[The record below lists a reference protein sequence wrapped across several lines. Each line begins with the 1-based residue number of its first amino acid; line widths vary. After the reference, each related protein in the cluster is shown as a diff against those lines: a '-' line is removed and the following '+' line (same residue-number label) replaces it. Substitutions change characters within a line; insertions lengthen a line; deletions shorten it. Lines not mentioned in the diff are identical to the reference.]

1 MRLRVQKKQL
11 LISLFTLL
19 IMLILQFPAITA
31 INSINKN
38 NLKVNGVNGT
48 VWKGSASEI
57 SSNEIYL
64 RQTRWKIVPGE
75 LLKGNLT
82 FDISTYPFNGQLKFN
97 LILGPMNNLSAT
109 DIKGNFPNDILEII
123 APFLG
128 VSSEI
133 DMNIKSLSLNNNK
146 DINQLEGQIL
156 LNNLVMKGISSRVLG
171 SYKVDLFERNGEIY
185 GSIDDISGEVDIA
198 ATMSL
203 TLSGKYIIDGAVS
216 AKLNTSNQ
224 VRTILSFLGAENENG
239 QRSFRFEGE
248 I

>member
-11 LISLFTLL
+11 LILLFALL
-19 IMLILQFPAITA
+19 LMLILQFPAITA

-64 RQTRWKIVPGE
+64 RQTKWKIVPSE

-97 LILGPMNNLSAT
+97 LILDLMNNLSAM

-133 DMNIKSLSLNNNK
+133 DINIKSLSLNNKN
-146 DINQLEGQIL
+146 INQLEGQIL
-156 LNNLVMKGISSRVLG
+156 LNNLVMKGISNRVLG
-171 SYKVDLFERNGEIY
+171 SYKIDLFERNGEIY

-198 ATMSL
+198 AIMSL

-216 AKLNTSNQ
+216 AKQNTSNQ
-224 VRTILSFLGAENENG
+224 VKTILSFLGAENENG

>member
-11 LISLFTLL
+11 LILLFALL
-19 IMLILQFPAITA
+19 LMLILQFPAITA

-38 NLKVNGVNGT
+38 NLKVNGINGT

-64 RQTRWKIVPGE
+64 RQTKWKIVPSE

-82 FDISTYPFNGQLKFN
+82 FDISTYPFNGHLQFN
-97 LILGPMNNLSAT
+97 LILDLMNNLSAT

-133 DMNIKSLSLNNNK
+133 DINIKSLSLNNKN
-146 DINQLEGQIL
+146 INQLEGQIL
-156 LNNLVMKGISSRVLG
+156 LNNLVMKGISNRVLG
-171 SYKVDLFERNGEIY
+171 SYKIDLFERNGEIY
-185 GSIDDISGEVDIA
+185 GSIDDVSGEVDIA

-216 AKLNTSNQ
+216 EKQNTSNQ

>member
-1 MRLRVQKKQL
+1 MRLRLQKKQL
-11 LISLFTLL
+11 LILLFALL
-19 IMLILQFPAITA
+19 LMLILQFPAITV

-64 RQTRWKIVPGE
+64 RQTKWKIVPSE

-82 FDISTYPFNGQLKFN
+82 FDISTYPYNGQLKFN
-97 LILGPMNNLSAT
+97 LILDFMNNLSAT

-133 DMNIKSLSLNNNK
+133 NMNIKSLSLSNK

-156 LNNLVMKGISSRVLG
+156 LNNLVMKGISNRVLG
-171 SYKVDLFERNGEIY
+171 SYKIDLFERNGEIY

-216 AKLNTSNQ
+216 AKQNTSNQ

>member
-1 MRLRVQKKQL
+1 MRLRIQKKQL
-11 LISLFTLL
+11 LISLFALL
-19 IMLILQFPAITA
+19 LMLILQFPAITA

-64 RQTRWKIVPGE
+64 RQTKWKIVPSE

-97 LILGPMNNLSAT
+97 LILDLMNNLSAT
-109 DIKGNFPNDILEII
+109 NIKGNFPNDILEII

-133 DMNIKSLSLNNNK
+133 VMNIKSLSLNNK
-146 DINQLEGQIL
+146 GINQLEGQIL
-156 LNNLVMKGISSRVLG
+156 LNNLVMKGISNRVLG
-171 SYKVDLFERNGEIY
+171 SYKIDLFERNGEIY
-185 GSIDDISGEVDIA
+185 GSIDDVSGEVDIA

-203 TLSGKYIIDGAVS
+203 TLSGKYFIDGAVS
-216 AKLNTSNQ
+216 EKQNTSNQ
-224 VRTILSFLGAENENG
+224 VRTILSFLGAQNENG

>member
-1 MRLRVQKKQL
+1 MRLIIQKKQL
-11 LISLFTLL
+11 LISLLIILL
-19 IMLILQFPAITA
+19 MLILQFPAITA

-64 RQTRWKIVPGE
+64 RQTRWKIVPSE

-97 LILGPMNNLSAT
+97 LILDLMNNLSAT
-109 DIKGNFPNDILEII
+109 DIKGNFPNDTLEII

-133 DMNIKSLSLNNNK
+133 DMNIKSLSLDNK

-156 LNNLVMKGISSRVLG
+156 LNNLVMKGISNRVLG
-171 SYKVDLFERNGEIY
+171 SYKIDLFERNSEIY
-185 GSIDDISGEVDIA
+185 GSIDDVSGEVDIA

-216 AKLNTSNQ
+216 AKQNTSNQ
-224 VRTILSFLGAENENG
+224 VRTILSFLGAQNENG

>member
-1 MRLRVQKKQL
+1 MRLRLQKKQVL
-11 LISLFTLL
+11 VSLFALL
-19 IMLILQFPAITA
+19 LMLILQFPAITA

-48 VWKGSASEI
+48 IWKGSASEI

-64 RQTRWKIVPGE
+64 RQTKWKIAPSE

-97 LILGPMNNLSAT
+97 LILDLMNNLRAT

-133 DMNIKSLSLNNNK
+133 DMNIKSLSLNNK
-146 DINQLEGQIL
+146 GINQLEGQIL
-156 LNNLVMKGISSRVLG
+156 LNNLVMKGISNSVLG
-171 SYKVDLFERNGEIY
+171 SYKIDLFERNGEIY
-185 GSIDDISGEVDIA
+185 GSIDDVSGEVDIA

-216 AKLNTSNQ
+216 EKQNTSNQ

>member
-1 MRLRVQKKQL
+1 MRLRLQKKQL
-11 LISLFTLL
+11 LILLFALL
-19 IMLILQFPAITA
+19 LMLILQFPAITV

-64 RQTRWKIVPGE
+64 RQTKWKIVPSE

-82 FDISTYPFNGQLKFN
+82 FDISTYPYNGQLKFN
-97 LILGPMNNLSAT
+97 LILDLMNNLSAT

-133 DMNIKSLSLNNNK
+133 NMNIKSLSLNNK

-156 LNNLVMKGISSRVLG
+156 LNNLVMKGISNRVLG
-171 SYKVDLFERNGEIY
+171 SYKIDLFERNGEIY

-216 AKLNTSNQ
+216 EKQNTSNQ

>member
-11 LISLFTLL
+11 LILLFALL
-19 IMLILQFPAITA
+19 LMLILQFPAITV

-64 RQTRWKIVPGE
+64 RQTKWKIVPSE

-97 LILGPMNNLSAT
+97 LILDLMNNLSAKN
-109 DIKGNFPNDILEII
+109 IKGNFPNDILEII

-133 DMNIKSLSLNNNK
+133 VMNIKSLSLNNK
-146 DINQLEGQIL
+146 GINQLEGQIL
-156 LNNLVMKGISSRVLG
+156 LNNLVMKGISNRVLG
-171 SYKVDLFERNGEIY
+171 SYKIDLFERNGEIY
-185 GSIDDISGEVDIA
+185 GSIDDVSGEVDIA

-216 AKLNTSNQ
+216 AKQNTSNQ
-224 VRTILSFLGAENENG
+224 VRTILSFLGAQNENG

>member
-1 MRLRVQKKQL
+1 MRLRLQKKQL
-11 LISLFTLL
+11 LILLFALL
-19 IMLILQFPAITA
+19 LMLILQFPAITV

-64 RQTRWKIVPGE
+64 RQTKWKIVPSE

-82 FDISTYPFNGQLKFN
+82 FDISTYPYNGQLKFN
-97 LILGPMNNLSAT
+97 LILDLMNNLSAT

-133 DMNIKSLSLNNNK
+133 NMNIKSLSLNNK

-156 LNNLVMKGISSRVLG
+156 LNNLVMKGISNRVLG
-171 SYKVDLFERNGEIY
+171 SYKIDLFERNGEIY
-185 GSIDDISGEVDIA
+185 GSIDDVSGEVDIA

-216 AKLNTSNQ
+216 EKQNTSNQ

>member
-1 MRLRVQKKQL
+1 MRLRLQKKQVL
-11 LISLFTLL
+11 VSLFALL
-19 IMLILQFPAITA
+19 LMLILQFPAITA

-48 VWKGSASEI
+48 IWKGSASEI

-64 RQTRWKIVPGE
+64 RQTKWKIAPSE

-97 LILGPMNNLSAT
+97 LILDLMNNLRAT

-123 APFLG
+123 SPFLG

-133 DMNIKSLSLNNNK
+133 DMNIKSLSLNNK
-146 DINQLEGQIL
+146 GINQLEGQIL
-156 LNNLVMKGISSRVLG
+156 LNNLVMKGISNRVLG
-171 SYKVDLFERNGEIY
+171 SYKIDLFDRNGEIY
-185 GSIDDISGEVDIA
+185 GSIDDVSGEVDIA

-216 AKLNTSNQ
+216 AKQNTSNQ
-224 VRTILSFLGAENENG
+224 VRTILSFLGAQNENG

-248 I
+248 F

>member
-1 MRLRVQKKQL
+1 MRLRLQKKQL
-11 LISLFTLL
+11 LILLFALL
-19 IMLILQFPAITA
+19 LMLILQFPAITV

-64 RQTRWKIVPGE
+64 RQTKWKIVPSE

-82 FDISTYPFNGQLKFN
+82 FDISTYPYNGQLKFN
-97 LILGPMNNLSAT
+97 LILDLMNNLSAT

-133 DMNIKSLSLNNNK
+133 DMNIKSLSLNNK

-156 LNNLVMKGISSRVLG
+156 LTNLVMKGISSRVLG
-171 SYKVDLFERNGEIY
+171 SYKIDLFERNGEIY

-216 AKLNTSNQ
+216 AKQNTSNQ

>member
-1 MRLRVQKKQL
+1 MRLRLQKKQVL
-11 LISLFTLL
+11 VSLFALL
-19 IMLILQFPAITA
+19 LMLILQFPAITA

-48 VWKGSASEI
+48 IWKGSASEI

-64 RQTRWKIVPGE
+64 RQTKWKIAPSE

-97 LILGPMNNLSAT
+97 LILDLMNNLSAT
-109 DIKGNFPNDILEII
+109 DIKGNFPNDTLEII

-133 DMNIKSLSLNNNK
+133 DINIKSLSLNNKN
-146 DINQLEGQIL
+146 INQLEGQIL
-156 LNNLVMKGISSRVLG
+156 LNNLVMKGISNRVLG
-171 SYKVDLFERNGEIY
+171 SYKIDLFERNGEIY
-185 GSIDDISGEVDIA
+185 GSIDDVSGEVDIA

-216 AKLNTSNQ
+216 EKQDTSNQ

>member
-11 LISLFTLL
+11 LILLFALL
-19 IMLILQFPAITA
+19 LMLILQFPAITA

-64 RQTRWKIVPGE
+64 RQTKWKIVPSE

-82 FDISTYPFNGQLKFN
+82 FDISTYPYNGQLKFN
-97 LILGPMNNLSAT
+97 LILDLMNNLSAT

-133 DMNIKSLSLNNNK
+133 DMNIKSISLNNKN
-146 DINQLEGQIL
+146 ISQLEGQIL
-156 LNNLVMKGISSRVLG
+156 LNNLVMKGISNRVLG
-171 SYKVDLFERNGEIY
+171 SYKIDLFERNGEIY

-216 AKLNTSNQ
+216 AKQNTSNQ

>member
-1 MRLRVQKKQL
+1 MRLRLQKKQVL
-11 LISLFTLL
+11 VSLFALL
-19 IMLILQFPAITA
+19 LMLILQFPAITA

-64 RQTRWKIVPGE
+64 RQTKWKIAPSE

-97 LILGPMNNLSAT
+97 LILDLMNNLSAT

-133 DMNIKSLSLNNNK
+133 DINIKSLSLNNKN
-146 DINQLEGQIL
+146 INQLEGQIL
-156 LNNLVMKGISSRVLG
+156 LNNLVMKGISNRVLG
-171 SYKVDLFERNGEIY
+171 SYKIDLFERNGEIY
-185 GSIDDISGEVDIA
+185 GSIDDVSGEVDIA

-216 AKLNTSNQ
+216 EKQNTSNQ

>member
-1 MRLRVQKKQL
+1 MRLRLQKKQVL
-11 LISLFTLL
+11 VSLFALL
-19 IMLILQFPAITA
+19 LMLILQFPAITA

-38 NLKVNGVNGT
+38 NLKVNGINGT

-64 RQTRWKIVPGE
+64 RQTKWKIAPSE

-97 LILGPMNNLSAT
+97 LILDLMNNLSAT
-109 DIKGNFPNDILEII
+109 NIKGNFPNDILGII

-128 VSSEI
+128 VTSEI
-133 DMNIKSLSLNNNK
+133 DINIKSLSLNNKN
-146 DINQLEGQIL
+146 INQLEGQIL
-156 LNNLVMKGISSRVLG
+156 LNNLVMKGISNRVLG
-171 SYKVDLFERNGEIY
+171 SYKIDLFERNGEIY
-185 GSIDDISGEVDIA
+185 GSIDDVSGEVDIA

-216 AKLNTSNQ
+216 EKQNTSNQ

>member
-1 MRLRVQKKQL
+1 MRLRIQKKQL
-11 LISLFTLL
+11 LILLFALL
-19 IMLILQFPAITA
+19 LMLILQFPAITV

-64 RQTRWKIVPGE
+64 RQTNWKIVPNE

-82 FDISTYPFNGQLKFN
+82 FDISTYPYNGQLKFN
-97 LILGPMNNLSAT
+97 LILDLMNNLSAT
-109 DIKGNFPNDILEII
+109 DIKGNFPDDILEII

-133 DMNIKSLSLNNNK
+133 DMNIKSLSLNNKN
-146 DINQLEGQIL
+146 INQLEGQIL
-156 LNNLVMKGISSRVLG
+156 LNNLVMKGISNRVLG
-171 SYKVDLFERNGEIY
+171 SYKIDLFERNGEIY

-216 AKLNTSNQ
+216 EKQNTSNQ
-224 VRTILSFLGAENENG
+224 VRTILSFLGAENKNG

>member
-11 LISLFTLL
+11 LISLFALL
-19 IMLILQFPAITA
+19 LMLILQFPAITA

-64 RQTRWKIVPGE
+64 RQTRWRIVPSE
-75 LLKGNLT
+75 LLRGNLT
-82 FDISTYPFNGQLKFN
+82 FDISTYPYNGQLKFN
-97 LILGPMNNLSAT
+97 LILDFMNNLSAT
-109 DIKGNFPNDILEII
+109 DIKGNFPNDTLEII

-133 DMNIKSLSLNNNK
+133 DMNIKSLSLNNK
-146 DINQLEGQIL
+146 GINQLEGQIL
-156 LNNLVMKGISSRVLG
+156 LNNLVMKGISNRVLG
-171 SYKVDLFERNGEIY
+171 SYKIDLFERNGEIY
-185 GSIDDISGEVDIA
+185 GSIDDVSGEVDIA

-203 TLSGKYIIDGAVS
+203 TLSGKYIIDGTVS
-216 AKLNTSNQ
+216 AKQNTSNQ
-224 VRTILSFLGAENENG
+224 IRTILSFLGAENKNG

>member
-1 MRLRVQKKQL
+1 MRLIIQKKQL
-11 LISLFTLL
+11 LISLLIILL
-19 IMLILQFPAITA
+19 MLILQFPAITA

-64 RQTRWKIVPGE
+64 RQTRWKIVPSE

-97 LILGPMNNLSAT
+97 LILDLMNNLSAT
-109 DIKGNFPNDILEII
+109 DIKGNFPNDTLEII

-133 DMNIKSLSLNNNK
+133 DMNIKSLSLDNK

-156 LNNLVMKGISSRVLG
+156 LNNLVMKGISNRVLG
-171 SYKVDLFERNGEIY
+171 SYKIDLFDRNGEIY
-185 GSIDDISGEVDIA
+185 GSIDEISGEVDIA

-203 TLSGKYIIDGAVS
+203 SLSGNYIIDGVVS
-216 AKLNTSNQ
+216 AKQSTSDQ
-224 VRTILSFLGAENENG
+224 VRTILSFLGTENENG

>member
-1 MRLRVQKKQL
+1 MRLRLQKKQVL
-11 LISLFTLL
+11 VSLFALL
-19 IMLILQFPAITA
+19 LMLILQFPAITA

-64 RQTRWKIVPGE
+64 RQTKWKIAPSE

-97 LILGPMNNLSAT
+97 LILDLMNNLSAT

-133 DMNIKSLSLNNNK
+133 VMNIKSLSLNNK
-146 DINQLEGQIL
+146 GINQLEGQIL
-156 LNNLVMKGISSRVLG
+156 LNNLVMKGISNRVLG
-171 SYKVDLFERNGEIY
+171 SYKIDLFERNGEIY
-185 GSIDDISGEVDIA
+185 GSIDDVSGEVDIA

-203 TLSGKYIIDGAVS
+203 TLSGKYFIDGAVS
-216 AKLNTSNQ
+216 EKQNTSNQ
-224 VRTILSFLGAENENG
+224 VRTILSFLGAQNENG

>member
-11 LISLFTLL
+11 LISIFALL
-19 IMLILQFPAITA
+19 LMLIFQFPAITA

-64 RQTRWKIVPGE
+64 RQTKWKIVPSE

-82 FDISTYPFNGQLKFN
+82 FNISTYPFNGQLKFN
-97 LILGPMNNLSAT
+97 LNLDIMNNLSAT
-109 DIKGNFPNDILEII
+109 DIKGNFPNDTLEII

-133 DMNIKSLSLNNNK
+133 DMNIKSLSLNNK
-146 DINQLEGQIL
+146 GINQLEGQIL
-156 LNNLVMKGISSRVLG
+156 LNNLVMKGISNRVLG
-171 SYKVDLFERNGEIY
+171 SYKIDLFERNGEIY
-185 GSIDDISGEVDIA
+185 GSIDDVSGEVDIA
-198 ATMSL
+198 ATISL

-216 AKLNTSNQ
+216 AKQNTSNQ
-224 VRTILSFLGAENENG
+224 VRATLSFLGAQNENG

>member
-11 LISLFTLL
+11 LISLFALL
-19 IMLILQFPAITA
+19 LMLILQFPAITA

-38 NLKVNGVNGT
+38 NLKVNGANGT
-48 VWKGSASEI
+48 VWKGRASEI
-57 SSNEIYL
+57 SSNQIYL
-64 RQTRWKIVPGE
+64 RQTKWKIVPSE

-82 FDISTYPFNGQLKFN
+82 FNISTYPFNGQLKFN
-97 LILGPMNNLSAT
+97 LNLDIMNNLSAT
-109 DIKGNFPNDILEII
+109 DIEGNFPNDTLEII

-133 DMNIKSLSLNNNK
+133 DMNIKSLSLNNK
-146 DINQLEGQIL
+146 GINQLEGQIL
-156 LNNLVMKGISSRVLG
+156 LNNLVMKGISNRVLG
-171 SYKVDLFERNGEIY
+171 SYKIDLFERNGEIY
-185 GSIDDISGEVDIA
+185 GSIDDVSGEVDIA
-198 ATMSL
+198 ATISL

-216 AKLNTSNQ
+216 AKQNTSNQ
-224 VRTILSFLGAENENG
+224 VRAVLSFLGTQNENG

>member
-1 MRLRVQKKQL
+1 MRLRLQKKQVL
-11 LISLFTLL
+11 VSLFALL
-19 IMLILQFPAITA
+19 LMLILQFPAITA

-48 VWKGSASEI
+48 IWKGSASEI

-64 RQTRWKIVPGE
+64 RQTKWKIAPSE

-97 LILGPMNNLSAT
+97 LILDLMNNLRAT

-133 DMNIKSLSLNNNK
+133 DMNIKSLSLNNK
-146 DINQLEGQIL
+146 GINQLEGQIL
-156 LNNLVMKGISSRVLG
+156 LNNLVMKGISNSVLG
-171 SYKVDLFERNGEIY
+171 SYKIDLYERNGEIY
-185 GSIDDISGEVDIA
+185 GSIDDVSGEVDIA

-216 AKLNTSNQ
+216 EKQNTSNQ

>member
-11 LISLFTLL
+11 LISLFALL
-19 IMLILQFPAITA
+19 LMLILQFPAITA

-64 RQTRWKIVPGE
+64 RQTRWKIVPSE

-97 LILGPMNNLSAT
+97 LILDFMNNLSAT
-109 DIKGNFPNDILEII
+109 DIKGNFPNNILEII

-133 DMNIKSLSLNNNK
+133 AINIKSLSLNNK
-146 DINQLEGQIL
+146 GINQLEGQIL
-156 LNNLVMKGISSRVLG
+156 LNNLVMKGISNRVLG
-171 SYKVDLFERNGEIY
+171 SYKIDLFDRNGEIY
-185 GSIDDISGEVDIA
+185 GSIDDVSGEVDIA

-203 TLSGKYIIDGAVS
+203 TLSGKYFIDGAVS
-216 AKLNTSNQ
+216 EKQNTSNQ
-224 VRTILSFLGAENENG
+224 VRTILSFLGAQNENG

>member
-1 MRLRVQKKQL
+1 MRLRVQKKQS
-11 LISLFTLL
+11 LISLFALL
-19 IMLILQFPAITA
+19 LMLILQFPAITA

-64 RQTRWKIVPGE
+64 RQTKWKIVPSE

-97 LILGPMNNLSAT
+97 LILDLMNNLSAT

-133 DMNIKSLSLNNNK
+133 DMNIKSLSLNNK

-156 LNNLVMKGISSRVLG
+156 LNNLVMKGISNRVLG
-171 SYKVDLFERNGEIY
+171 SYKIDLFERDGEIY

-203 TLSGKYIIDGAVS
+203 TLSGKYIIDGSVS
-216 AKLNTSNQ
+216 AKQNTSNQ
-224 VRTILSFLGAENENG
+224 VKTILSFLGAENENG

>member
-1 MRLRVQKKQL
+1 MRLRLQKKQVL
-11 LISLFTLL
+11 VSLFALL
-19 IMLILQFPAITA
+19 LMLILQFPAITA

-48 VWKGSASEI
+48 IWKGSASEI

-64 RQTRWKIVPGE
+64 RQTKWKIAPSE

-97 LILGPMNNLSAT
+97 LILDLMNNLSAT

-133 DMNIKSLSLNNNK
+133 VMNIKSLSLNNK
-146 DINQLEGQIL
+146 GINQLEGQIL
-156 LNNLVMKGISSRVLG
+156 LNNLVMKGISNRVLG
-171 SYKVDLFERNGEIY
+171 SYKIDLFERNGEIY
-185 GSIDDISGEVDIA
+185 GSIDDVSGEVDIA

-216 AKLNTSNQ
+216 EKQNTSNQ

>member
-1 MRLRVQKKQL
+1 
-11 LISLFTLL
+11 
-19 IMLILQFPAITA
+19 MLILQFPAITA

-64 RQTRWKIVPGE
+64 RQTRWKIVPSE

-97 LILGPMNNLSAT
+97 LILDLMNNLRAT

-133 DMNIKSLSLNNNK
+133 DMNIKSLSLNNK
-146 DINQLEGQIL
+146 GINQLEGQIL
-156 LNNLVMKGISSRVLG
+156 LNNLVMKGISNRVLG
-171 SYKVDLFERNGEIY
+171 SYKIDLFERNGEIY
-185 GSIDDISGEVDIA
+185 GSIDDVSGEVDIA

-203 TLSGKYIIDGAVS
+203 TLSGKYIIDGTVS
-216 AKLNTSNQ
+216 AKQNTSNQ
-224 VRTILSFLGAENENG
+224 VRTILSFLGAENKNG

>member
-1 MRLRVQKKQL
+1 MRLRLQKKQVL
-11 LISLFTLL
+11 VSLFALL
-19 IMLILQFPAITA
+19 LMLILQFPAITA

-48 VWKGSASEI
+48 IWKGSASEI

-64 RQTRWKIVPGE
+64 RQTKWKIAPSE

-97 LILGPMNNLSAT
+97 LILDLMNNLSAT
-109 DIKGNFPNDILEII
+109 DIKGNFPNDTLEII

-133 DMNIKSLSLNNNK
+133 DMNIKSLSLNNK
-146 DINQLEGQIL
+146 GINQLEGQIL
-156 LNNLVMKGISSRVLG
+156 LNNLVMKGISNRVLG
-171 SYKVDLFERNGEIY
+171 SYKIDLFERNGEIY
-185 GSIDDISGEVDIA
+185 GSIDDVSGEVDIA

-216 AKLNTSNQ
+216 EKQDTSNQ

>member
-11 LISLFTLL
+11 LISIFALL
-19 IMLILQFPAITA
+19 LMLIFQFPAITA

-38 NLKVNGVNGT
+38 NLKVNGANGT
-48 VWKGSASEI
+48 VWKGRASEI
-57 SSNEIYL
+57 SSNQIYL
-64 RQTRWKIVPGE
+64 RQTKWKIVPSE
-75 LLKGNLT
+75 LLNGNLT
-82 FDISTYPFNGQLKFN
+82 FNISTYPFNGQLKFN
-97 LILGPMNNLSAT
+97 LNLDIMNNLSAT
-109 DIKGNFPNDILEII
+109 DIEGNFPNDTLEII

-133 DMNIKSLSLNNNK
+133 DMNIKSLSLNNK
-146 DINQLEGQIL
+146 GINQLEGQIL
-156 LNNLVMKGISSRVLG
+156 LNNLVMKGISNRVLG
-171 SYKVDLFERNGEIY
+171 SYKIDLFERNGEIY
-185 GSIDDISGEVDIA
+185 GSIDDVSGEVDIA

-216 AKLNTSNQ
+216 TKQNTSNQ
-224 VRTILSFLGAENENG
+224 VRTILSFLGAQNENG

>member
-1 MRLRVQKKQL
+1 MKLRVQKKQVL
-11 LISLFTLL
+11 VSLFALL
-19 IMLILQFPAITA
+19 LMLILQFPAITA

-64 RQTRWKIVPGE
+64 RQTRWRIVPSE
-75 LLKGNLT
+75 LLRGNLT
-82 FDISTYPFNGQLKFN
+82 FDISTYPYNGQLKFN
-97 LILGPMNNLSAT
+97 LIFDLMNNLSAM

-133 DMNIKSLSLNNNK
+133 DINIKSLSLNNK
-146 DINQLEGQIL
+146 GINQLEGQIL
-156 LNNLVMKGISSRVLG
+156 LNNLVMKGISNRVLG
-171 SYKVDLFERNGEIY
+171 SYKIDLFDRNGEIY
-185 GSIDDISGEVDIA
+185 GSIDEISGEVDIA

-203 TLSGKYIIDGAVS
+203 SLSGNYIIDGVVS
-216 AKLNTSNQ
+216 AKQSTSDQ
-224 VRTILSFLGAENENG
+224 VRTILSFLGTENENG
-239 QRSFRFEGE
+239 QRSFRIEGE

>member
-11 LISLFTLL
+11 LISLLILL
-19 IMLILQFPAITA
+19 LMLILQFPAITA
-31 INSINKN
+31 INSINKI

-64 RQTRWKIVPGE
+64 RQTRWKIVPSE

-97 LILGPMNNLSAT
+97 LILDLMNNLSAT

-133 DMNIKSLSLNNNK
+133 DMNIKSLSLNNK

-156 LNNLVMKGISSRVLG
+156 LNNLVMKGISNRVLG
-171 SYKVDLFERNGEIY
+171 SYKIDLFERNGEIY

-198 ATMSL
+198 ATISL
-203 TLSGKYIIDGAVS
+203 TLSGKYIIDGSVS
-216 AKLNTSNQ
+216 AKQNTSNQ
-224 VRTILSFLGAENENG
+224 VKTILSFLGAENENG

>member
-1 MRLRVQKKQL
+1 MRLRLQKKQL
-11 LISLFTLL
+11 LILLFALL
-19 IMLILQFPAITA
+19 LMLILQFPAITA

-64 RQTRWKIVPGE
+64 RQTKWKIVPSE

-82 FDISTYPFNGQLKFN
+82 FDISTYPYNGQLKFN
-97 LILGPMNNLSAT
+97 LILDLMNNLSAT

-133 DMNIKSLSLNNNK
+133 NMNIKSLSLNNK

-156 LNNLVMKGISSRVLG
+156 LNNLVMKGISNRVLG
-171 SYKVDLFERNGEIY
+171 SYKIDLFERNGEIY
-185 GSIDDISGEVDIA
+185 GSIDDVSGEVDIA

-216 AKLNTSNQ
+216 EKQNTSNQ

>member
-1 MRLRVQKKQL
+1 MILRVQKKQL
-11 LISLFTLL
+11 LISLFALL
-19 IMLILQFPAITA
+19 LMLILQFPAITA

-64 RQTRWKIVPGE
+64 RQTKWKIVPSE

-82 FDISTYPFNGQLKFN
+82 FDISTYPYNGQLKFN
-97 LILGPMNNLSAT
+97 LILDLMNNLSAT

-133 DMNIKSLSLNNNK
+133 DMNIKSLSLNNKN
-146 DINQLEGQIL
+146 INQLEGQIL
-156 LNNLVMKGISSRVLG
+156 LNNLVMKGISNRVLG
-171 SYKVDLFERNGEIY
+171 SYKIDLFERNGEIY

-216 AKLNTSNQ
+216 AKQNTSNQ

>member
-11 LISLFTLL
+11 LISLFALL
-19 IMLILQFPAITA
+19 LMLILQFPAITA

-48 VWKGSASEI
+48 IWKGSASEI

-64 RQTRWKIVPGE
+64 RQTKWKIVPSE

-97 LILGPMNNLSAT
+97 LILDLMNNLSAT

-133 DMNIKSLSLNNNK
+133 DINIKSLSLNNKN
-146 DINQLEGQIL
+146 INQLEGQIL
-156 LNNLVMKGISSRVLG
+156 LNNLVMKGISNRVLG
-171 SYKVDLFERNGEIY
+171 SYKIDLFERNGEIY
-185 GSIDDISGEVDIA
+185 GSIDDVSGEVDIA

-216 AKLNTSNQ
+216 AKQNTSNQ

>member
-1 MRLRVQKKQL
+1 MRLRLQKKQL
-11 LISLFTLL
+11 LILLFALL
-19 IMLILQFPAITA
+19 LMLILQFPAITV

-64 RQTRWKIVPGE
+64 RQTKWRIIPSE

-82 FDISTYPFNGQLKFN
+82 FDISTYPYNGQLKFN
-97 LILGPMNNLSAT
+97 LILDFMNNLSAT

-133 DMNIKSLSLNNNK
+133 NMNIKSLSLSNK

-156 LNNLVMKGISSRVLG
+156 LNNLVMKGISNRVLG
-171 SYKVDLFERNGEIY
+171 SYKIDLFERNGEIY

-216 AKLNTSNQ
+216 AKQNTSNQ

>member
-11 LISLFTLL
+11 LISFLTLL
-19 IMLILQFPAITA
+19 LMLILQFPAITA
-31 INSINKN
+31 FYLIDEN

-64 RQTRWKIVPGE
+64 RQTRWKIVPSE

-97 LILGPMNNLSAT
+97 LILDFMNNLSAT
-109 DIKGNFPNDILEII
+109 DIKGNFPNNILEII

-133 DMNIKSLSLNNNK
+133 AMNIKSLSINNK

-156 LNNLVMKGISSRVLG
+156 LNNLILKGVSNRVLG
-171 SYKVDLFERNGEIY
+171 SYKIDLFERNGEIY
-185 GSIDDISGEVDIA
+185 GNIDDISGEVDIA

-216 AKLNTSNQ
+216 TKQNTSNQ
-224 VRTILSFLGAENENG
+224 VRTILSFLGTENENG

>member
-1 MRLRVQKKQL
+1 MRLRLQKKQVL
-11 LISLFTLL
+11 VSLFALL
-19 IMLILQFPAITA
+19 LMLILQFPAITA

-48 VWKGSASEI
+48 IWKGSASEI

-64 RQTRWKIVPGE
+64 RQTKWKIAPSE

-82 FDISTYPFNGQLKFN
+82 FNISTYPFNGQLKFN
-97 LILGPMNNLSAT
+97 LILDLMNNLRAT

-133 DMNIKSLSLNNNK
+133 DMNIKSLSLNNK
-146 DINQLEGQIL
+146 GINQLEGQIL
-156 LNNLVMKGISSRVLG
+156 LNNLVMKGISNRVLG
-171 SYKVDLFERNGEIY
+171 SYKIDLFERNGEIY
-185 GSIDDISGEVDIA
+185 GSIDDVSGEVDIA

-216 AKLNTSNQ
+216 EKQNTSNQ

>member
-11 LISLFTLL
+11 LISIFALL
-19 IMLILQFPAITA
+19 LMLIFQFPAITA

-64 RQTRWKIVPGE
+64 RQTKWKIVPSE

-82 FDISTYPFNGQLKFN
+82 FNISTYPFNGQLKFN
-97 LILGPMNNLSAT
+97 LNLDIMNNLSAT
-109 DIKGNFPNDILEII
+109 DIKGNFPNDTLEII

-133 DMNIKSLSLNNNK
+133 DMNIKSLSLNNK
-146 DINQLEGQIL
+146 GINQLEGQIL
-156 LNNLVMKGISSRVLG
+156 LNNLVMKGISNRVLG
-171 SYKVDLFERNGEIY
+171 SYKIDLFERNGEIY
-185 GSIDDISGEVDIA
+185 GSIDDVSGEVDIA
-198 ATMSL
+198 ATISL

-216 AKLNTSNQ
+216 AKQNTSNQ
-224 VRTILSFLGAENENG
+224 VRAILSFLGAQNENG